1 MFKVNYTVKAE
12 ADLNNI
18 HDYIALDN
26 PPRAVTY
33 IKELR
38 AVTDNLAIFPYMGSE
53 IGGNPNNRRLVHGN
67 YKIIYK
73 ILKSKRKIFIKQ
85 IKNCAQ
91 KD

>member
-26 PPRAVTY
+26 PERAITY

-38 AVTDNLAIFPYMGSE
+38 AVTKNLETFPFMGNMINE
-53 IGGNPNNRRLVHGN
+53 NPNKRRLVHGN
-67 YKIIYK
+67 YKILYK
-73 ILKSKRKIFIKQ
+73 INKRNPI
-85 IKNCAQ
+85 
-91 KD
+91 